1 MSRGRRC
8 SVFDGRL
15 VALVASFRQ
24 SIPPGS
30 HFSGAVFRGARA
42 ASTAAEVAML
52 DRTGDDVAPLQ
63 RPLNYDEQ
71 LIAWGYT
78 LADID
83 AIRTSMSPVHMSTA
97 AREGS

>member
-1 MSRGRRC
+1 
-8 SVFDGRL
+8 
-15 VALVASFRQ
+15 
-24 SIPPGS
+24 
-30 HFSGAVFRGARA
+30 
-42 ASTAAEVAML
+42 ML
-52 DRTGDDVAPLQ
+52 DRAGDDVAPLQ

-83 AIRTSMSPVHMSTA
+83 AIRTSTIPVRMSTA